1 METTDANELICQT
14 ERLTEVEKE
23 LMVAGRKWREER
35 IVREFGMDVCT
46 LPNSKRITNKDLL
59 KSTGSSMLCG
69 TLDGKGVWGR
79 MDTCIYRELSP
90 FAAHLKLSQQ
100 C

>member
-1 METTDANELICQT
+1 METTDANELICKT

-23 LMVAGRKWREER
+23 LQVAGRKGREER

-46 LPNSKRITNKDLL
+46 LPNLKQIASKDLL

-79 MDTCIYRELSP
+79 MDTCIYMELSP